1 MPLIIGSGSGGTQPG
16 APSISSVN
24 AGNGQVT
31 VNFNAPSYLGKPSGT
46 SYTVTATPGGATA
59 TGSGSP
65 LTVSGLSNGTTYSF
79 VVTLSNGVS
88 ISLPSSS
95 SSGTPV
101 APPFFPPFFPPSF
114 GPWFPWFP
122 PPPRFAGCI
131 DGETLIS
138 VVGSGDT
145 VTYKMA
151 KDLVIGD
158 SIWAPTYTEYTD
170 ESAQPVEEW
179 EAEMLTNM
187 IKVPTTVVSVV
198 PTMKKTMFFNNDET
212 TRVSLEQLMLVKP
225 ANDLWQYLYSG
236 QLTVGDTIIRYNP
249 EADTFNP
256 TEITEITLET
266 EEPRDVYAI
275 SVEDTDLFIA
285 GNMAVHNK

>member
-31 VNFNAPSYLGKPSGT
+31 VNFNAPSYLGKPTGT

-79 VVTLSNGVS
+79 VVTLSNGVAT
-88 ISLPSSS
+88 SLPSGS

-138 VVGSGDT
+138 VVGAGDT

-158 SIWAPTYTEYTD
+158 LIWAPTYTEYTD
-170 ESAQPVEEW
+170 ESNQPVEEW
-179 EAEMLTNM
+179 ESEMLTNM

-198 PTMKKTMFFNNDET
+198 PTMKKTMYFNNDET

-249 EADTFNP
+249 ETDIFVP
-256 TEITEITLET
+256 TEVTNITLET

>member
-31 VNFNAPSYLGKPSGT
+31 VNFNAPSYLGKPTGT

-79 VVTLSNGVS
+79 VVTLSNGVAT
-88 ISLPSSS
+88 SLPSGS

-138 VVGSGDT
+138 VVGAGDT

-158 SIWAPTYTEYTD
+158 LIWAPTYTEYTD
-170 ESAQPVEEW
+170 ESNQPVEEW
-179 EAEMLTNM
+179 ESEMLTNM

-198 PTMKKTMFFNNDET
+198 PTMKKTMYFNNDET

-249 EADTFNP
+249 ETDTFIP
-256 TEITEITLET
+256 TEVTNITLET